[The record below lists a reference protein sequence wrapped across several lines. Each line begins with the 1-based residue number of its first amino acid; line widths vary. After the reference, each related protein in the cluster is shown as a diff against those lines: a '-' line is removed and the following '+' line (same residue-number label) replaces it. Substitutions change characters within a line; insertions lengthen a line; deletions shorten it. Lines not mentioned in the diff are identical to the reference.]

1 MKLPRGFSLI
11 EVLLALAIGGILLM
25 TASSLLVTISQA
37 WANRPATRDAFDAHV
52 NGVAHFLTA
61 VLEEASHEGSDVKS
75 TEVIKLSL
83 PVGFSESDDPLIKFY
98 LREAPPFFYWPH
110 GFACRVHSYLLFE
123 EDEGL
128 YFLWYSD
135 LQEMEKGEDGTPQL
149 VDEDEI
155 FRSLISP
162 YFKEVYYCYFG
173 EEEDSETADQD
184 KHWYI
189 ESELEENINTGK
201 FRLPEFIKIVFRWE
215 EEDLERTITLPIK
228 KSLSSGIEEEPRIW
242 QPKK

>member
-1 MKLPRGFSLI
+1 M
-11 EVLLALAIGGILLM
+11 
-25 TASSLLVTISQA
+25 
-37 WANRPATRDAFDAHV
+37 
-52 NGVAHFLTA
+52 
-61 VLEEASHEGSDVKS
+61 
-75 TEVIKLSL
+75 
-83 PVGFSESDDPLIKFY
+83 
-98 LREAPPFFYWPH
+98 
-110 GFACRVHSYLLFE
+110 
-123 EDEGL
+123 

-173 EEEDSETADQD
+173 EEEDSETADED
-184 KHWYI
+184 KRWNI